1 MKKNTVLIW
10 QIVLLIWFFI
20 DMTGLSLG
28 KYCLVTKSY
37 KDDGIFFLIYFATV
51 ILFALKENIGKW
63 ISIGWMSMWFITQ
76 FICHEWYTIFDGG
89 FMGNLQDK
97 IKYFSGTMQWI
108 KIEGKYV
115 PDIYHTLLHILILT
129 ALIFTI
135 IYTVKKADLNDRI
148 HVIKN

>member
-1 MKKNTVLIW
+1 
-10 QIVLLIWFFI
+10 
-20 DMTGLSLG
+20 
-28 KYCLVTKSY
+28 
-37 KDDGIFFLIYFATV
+37 
-51 ILFALKENIGKW
+51 
-63 ISIGWMSMWFITQ
+63 MWFITQ
-76 FICHEWYTIFDGG
+76 FICHEWYTIFDRG

-129 ALIFTI
+129 ALICTI

>member
-1 MKKNTVLIW
+1 
-10 QIVLLIWFFI
+10 
-20 DMTGLSLG
+20 
-28 KYCLVTKSY
+28 
-37 KDDGIFFLIYFATV
+37 
-51 ILFALKENIGKW
+51 
-63 ISIGWMSMWFITQ
+63 MWFITQ

-89 FMGNLQDK
+89 FSVMGNLQDK

-129 ALIFTI
+129 ALICTI